1 MESNQRTELIDT
13 LLEEAAQKIA
23 VLEHA
28 TAAQEVSQEASHS
41 TTHGVPNPQEHSTV
55 QAERQSW
62 EKVVQGL
69 TEVRHVLEQ
78 IEQSERQRG
87 VSASS

>member
-1 MESNQRTELIDT
+1 MESNQRTELVDT
-13 LLEEAAQKIA
+13 LLEEATQKIA

-28 TAAQEVSQEASHS
+28 TAAQEVSQEASHR
-41 TTHGVPNPQEHSTV
+41 TTHGSPNPQEHSTV

-69 TEVRHVLEQ
+69 REVRHVLEQ

-87 VSASS
+87 VSA

>member
-1 MESNQRTELIDT
+1 MESNQRTEFIDT
-13 LLEEAAQKIA
+13 LLEEARQKIA

-41 TTHGVPNPQEHSTV
+41 TTHGSSNPQERSTV

-62 EKVVQGL
+62 EKVVRGL

-87 VSASS
+87 VSA

>member
-13 LLEEAAQKIA
+13 LLEEATQKIA

-28 TAAQEVSQEASHS
+28 TAAQEVSQEAGHS
-41 TTHGVPNPQEHSTV
+41 TTHGASNPQERSTV

-62 EKVVQGL
+62 EKVVRGL

-87 VSASS
+87 LSA

>member
-1 MESNQRTELIDT
+1 MESNQRTEFIDT
-13 LLEEAAQKIA
+13 LLEEATQKIA

-28 TAAQEVSQEASHS
+28 TAAQEVSEASHS
-41 TTHGVPNPQEHSTV
+41 TTHGASNPQERSTV

-62 EKVVQGL
+62 EKVVRGL

-87 VSASS
+87 VSA